1 VAPIAPVTNWTGFYI
16 GAQVGGAGLDPSCST
31 TVASPD
37 EFMKAIMPR
46 GRVVLP
52 CGSSPSS
59 GSVASDPTSDFSST
73 SFIGGGKIGYDWE
86 LWSHVVVGVV
96 GDFDW
101 THLNSTATST
111 VTGGTAVATAS
122 EKIDW
127 LASARGRLG
136 WAFDNVLFYATGG
149 AAWTQIRNSVSFSTT
164 SLVYSDPEIGG
175 QGSSDKTGVVAG
187 GGFEYRV
194 TQNVSVVGELLW
206 YHFGSTT
213 LNAFNPNT
221 SATFTTQFNSN
232 DIVVGTLGANYR
244 F

>member
-1 VAPIAPVTNWTGFYI
+1 
-16 GAQVGGAGLDPSCST
+16 
-31 TVASPD
+31 
-37 EFMKAIMPR
+37 
-46 GRVVLP
+46 
-52 CGSSPSS
+52 
-59 GSVASDPTSDFSST
+59 
-73 SFIGGGKIGYDWE
+73 
-86 LWSHVVVGVV
+86 VV

-101 THLNSTATST
+101 TNLNSTTTST
-111 VTGGTAVATAS
+111 VTDGTAAATAS

-149 AAWTQIRNSVSFSTT
+149 AAWTQIKNSVSFSTA
-164 SLVYSDPEIGG
+164 SFVSPDPEISA
-175 QGSSDKTGVVAG
+175 QGSSNKTGIVAG